1 MASIAGPLEGA
12 SAHNSPHGTP
22 GGRDERAGA
31 YRPSPQC
38 PTACTGC
45 DPQTGDTKAALDSER
60 PLQGVSLVVASI
72 GYFLLPL
79 AAALLGAILAG
90 EGPLRQ
96 LAGAGTGL
104 LGATLIAAL
113 FSGIVQRHRS
123 ETP

>member
-1 MASIAGPLEGA
+1 MASTAGPLDGA

-38 PTACTGC
+38 PSACTGC

-60 PLQGVSLVVASI
+60 PLQGVGLVAASI

-79 AAALLGAILAG
+79 AAALLGALLAG
-90 EGPLRQ
+90 ECPFRQ
-96 LAGAGTGL
+96 LVGAGSGL
-104 LGATLIAAL
+104 LAATLIAAL
-113 FSGIVQRHRS
+113 VSGIVQRRQS